1 MELKRKYA
9 ISGWLVLILP
19 ALLLSGC
26 AGKLGWR
33 QKPYELTVLHTNDVH
48 GGYGGLTKEGHTC
61 YMPYCEDGKGGSV
74 RLQQAVRA
82 IRRDM
87 PNVVLLD
94 AGDEFQGTLY
104 STVYKEVM
112 PPVILNKI
120 GYDVFVPGNHE
131 FDYGCES
138 FFTFVRSLEMP
149 LVAANLVVSSSG
161 EDKIQPWAILERNGR
176 RIGVVGLVTTETP
189 NISSP
194 CGDLLFT
201 DEETALRRAV
211 AELTEQDVDIIIALT
226 HTGFEADKKLARS
239 VSGVDVIVGG
249 HSHTLLSNTQ
259 PKAAGPYPAVEK
271 SPDGEP
277 VLVVTAGNGGAF
289 LGRLNVTFDGRGVA
303 TQWDG
308 DTILLNDASLMAL
321 GAPAPDTDL
330 VGTMEEYSGPV
341 QSLLRKKLG
350 RINAAGRKGKPL
362 EANIQDCREAECLS
376 GNVVADSIL
385 RVAFPEARAALINSG
400 SMRSSLPGGTVTVG
414 DVMACL
420 PYQNP
425 IVMADM
431 PGSVLLEMLEHSLSR
446 YGEGHGSFL
455 QTAGLRFTFDS
466 RKEPGNRLL
475 KVEIR
480 NRKGKWQKV
489 NPEKSYRVATL
500 KFLADGG
507 DGYTMLKGLSWL
519 ESKILLNDAVRIHL
533 ETHSPVKAGIE
544 KRIRRKP

>member
-1 MELKRKYA
+1 MELKRRYA
-9 ISGWLVLILP
+9 ISGWLVLILT

-48 GGYGGLTKEGHTC
+48 GGYGGLTKDGHIC

-82 IRRDM
+82 IRRDV

-112 PPVILNKI
+112 PPVILNKV

-211 AELTEQDVDIIIALT
+211 AELKEQDVDIIIALT
-226 HTGFEADKKLARS
+226 HIGFEADKKLARS

-249 HSHTLLSNTQ
+249 HSHTLLSNIQ

-277 VLVVTAGNGGAF
+277 VLVVTAGNGGTF

-308 DTILLNDASLMAL
+308 DPILLNDASLMAL

-362 EANIQDCREAECLS
+362 EANIQDCREGECPS

-431 PGSVLLEMLEHSLSR
+431 PGSVLLEMLEHGLSR

-455 QTAGLRFTFDS
+455 QTAGLRFTFDG

-533 ETHSPVKAGIE
+533 ETHSPVKAGVE